1 MTSTFSDFCANKD
14 DQLIDFW
21 KDSLFIK
28 DQLNEAADKWYRLY
42 ELLNTE
48 HYVDRMWKNIYVLKI
63 YFENLYKILLFSDL
77 NVKIVRTDIEII
89 RTQLIG

>member
-28 DQLNEAADKWYRLY
+28 DQQVNEAADKWNRLY
-42 ELLNTE
+42 ELLKDVPNR
-48 HYVDRMWKNIYVLKI
+48 YFLDRTWKIIYVLKV
-63 YFENLYKILLFSDL
+63 YFENLYNIL
-77 NVKIVRTDIEII
+77 R
-89 RTQLIG
+89 

>member
-1 MTSTFSDFCANKD
+1 M
-14 DQLIDFW
+14 
-21 KDSLFIK
+21 FIK

-48 HYVDRMWKNIYVLKI
+48 RYVDRMWKNIYVLKI

-89 RTQLIG
+89 RTQVID

>member
-1 MTSTFSDFCANKD
+1 MTSRFSDFCANKD

-48 HYVDRMWKNIYVLKI
+48 HYVDRMWKNLYMYWKSILKI
-63 YFENLYKILLFSDL
+63 FIRFYYFRI
-77 NVKIVRTDIEII
+77 
-89 RTQLIG
+89 